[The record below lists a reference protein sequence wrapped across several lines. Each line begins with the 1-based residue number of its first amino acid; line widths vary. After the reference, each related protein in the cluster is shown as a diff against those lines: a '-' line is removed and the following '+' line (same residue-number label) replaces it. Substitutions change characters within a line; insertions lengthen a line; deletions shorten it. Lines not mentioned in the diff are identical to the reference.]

1 MEGGRVDEERCDG
14 KRIRKTIERAG
25 GSRKGTSGT
34 TEDRPIEIEKASII
48 TSNIIVDEGKGKNWK
63 ALERKMPENTTII
76 GDPKD

>member
-1 MEGGRVDEERCDG
+1 MGNIIKEVTIKTANVEGGRVDEERCDG

-48 TSNIIVDEGKGKNWK
+48 TSNIIVDEGKGK
-63 ALERKMPENTTII
+63 
-76 GDPKD
+76 D